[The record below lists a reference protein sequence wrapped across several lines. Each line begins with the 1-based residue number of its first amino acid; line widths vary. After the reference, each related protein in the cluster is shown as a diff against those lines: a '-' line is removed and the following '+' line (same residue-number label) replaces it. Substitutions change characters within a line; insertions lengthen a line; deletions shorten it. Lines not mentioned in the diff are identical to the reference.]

1 LATNR
6 SFSPLQLSAVRLIL
20 VAGAFHIILVLGISL
35 IGITGILPSTFNAD
49 GVGISFAI
57 DSIGYHQEAS
67 EMAQLLQKG
76 RFQDWLDYPSV
87 FPTTLHIRIYSLGF
101 TALGKLVGFRTLAAE
116 PLNLIYY
123 VSILLLTYA
132 VGSDVFGPK
141 VGRLAALSVSVWPS
155 FLLHTTQLLR
165 DPLFISA
172 MLLLIWGM
180 LFCIRRELSVL
191 KALAITAI
199 ALFAVLVALLCR
211 PDVREILLVALL
223 LAGGICIV
231 TQLRERRVHL
241 QNILAIVVVTI
252 FAIWVPMVLPTGR
265 LSGHASSESSSP
277 APTQAGQ
284 VQRSTDVPSWEK
296 FARRVGL
303 LRHKFIVAYPLAG
316 SNVDTGVELNSVTD
330 LIRYLPRAAEV
341 GYFAPF
347 PYMWF
352 VRGEQVGIVGRLV
365 SGAEM
370 LVMYFVFGLS
380 VVTLVQQRNR
390 LIIWFLFLLSAVG
403 CIALGYVVVNI
414 SALYR
419 MRYTFFILLLIL
431 GVQGLL
437 GLAKQGNKSQRTSE
451 IEAVTTG

>member
-1 LATNR
+1 MATNR

-20 VAGAFHIILVLGISL
+20 IAAAFHIIFVLGISL
-35 IGITGILPSTFNAD
+35 VGITGILPNTFNAE

-57 DSIGYHQEAS
+57 DSIGYHREAS

-87 FPTTLHIRIYSLGF
+87 FPTTLHIRVYSLGF
-101 TALGKLVGFRTLAAE
+101 AAVGKLVGFRTLAAE

-132 VGSDVFGPK
+132 IGSDVFGPK
-141 VGRLAALSVSVWPS
+141 VGRLAAFSVGVWPS

-172 MLLLIWGM
+172 MLLLIWAI
-180 LFCIRRELSVL
+180 LFCIRRELSPL
-191 KALAITAI
+191 NAIAITGSA
-199 ALFAVLVALLCR
+199 AFAVLVALLCR
-211 PDVREILLVALL
+211 TDVWEILLATLL
-223 LAGGICIV
+223 LAGVVCIF
-231 TQLRERRVHL
+231 TQLQQRKFRL
-241 QNILAIVVVTI
+241 PNMLAIVAITL
-252 FAIWVPMVLPTGR
+252 FAVWVPGA
-265 LSGHASSESSSP
+265 LSQKASSRSNIAAATP
-277 APTQAGQ
+277 VGQTQQ
-284 VQRSTDVPSWEK
+284 DSDVPPWEK
-296 FARRVGL
+296 TARRVGR

-341 GYFAPF
+341 GFFAPF
-347 PYMWF
+347 PYMWIA
-352 VRGEQVGIVGRLV
+352 RGEQVGMVGRLV

-380 VVTLVQQRNR
+380 MVTLVQQRNR
-390 LIIWFLFLLSAVG
+390 IVVWFLFLLSAVG

-431 GVQGLL
+431 GAQGLL
-437 GLAKQGNKSQRTSE
+437 ALAKQDNKGQGTSE
-451 IEAVTTG
+451 FEAVTTG